1 MTYRKERKFVS
12 GRLWAHAKW
21 RDLSCTWG
29 SQTFYGSSCRRSG
42 RDFQEE
48 KMAIQ
53 KVGVAGCGLMGSG
66 IAQVCAASGFA
77 TVVREVSGELL
88 DKGLKSIDKN
98 LNRLAEEGTITE
110 AGKGGNQRGVKGT
123 TVLEKLKK
131 FYVIIQATR
140 QTVS

>member
-1 MTYRKERKFVS
+1 MTYRKERTFVS

-77 TVVREVSGELL
+77 TGVRDVSGQLL
-88 DKGLKSIDKN
+88 DKGLKSVDKT
-98 LNRLAEEGTITE
+98 LNRLGGKGKITE
-110 AGKGGNQRGVKGT
+110 AVRGRIRARVK
-123 TVLEKLKK
+123 
-131 FYVIIQATR
+131 
-140 QTVS
+140 

>member
-1 MTYRKERKFVS
+1 MTYRKERTFVS

-66 IAQVCAASGFA
+66 IAQVCAASGFP
-77 TVVREVSGELL
+77 TVVTALSREPSHKPLQN
-88 DKGLKSIDKN
+88 IDKN
-98 LNRLAEEGTITE
+98 LNPLA
-110 AGKGGNQRGVKGT
+110 NHD
-123 TVLEKLKK
+123 
-131 FYVIIQATR
+131 
-140 QTVS
+140 